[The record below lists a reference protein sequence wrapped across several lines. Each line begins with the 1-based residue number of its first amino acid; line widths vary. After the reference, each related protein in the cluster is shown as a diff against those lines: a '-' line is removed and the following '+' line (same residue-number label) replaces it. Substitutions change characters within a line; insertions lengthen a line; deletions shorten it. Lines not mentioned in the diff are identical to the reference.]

1 MQGGVDTC
9 QGDSGGP
16 AVDYLLLP
24 DSHDV
29 RATLM
34 GLVSWGWVLST
45 YLLIFLS
52 YSELTLTLLV
62 FRYGCGRENKP
73 GVYTKVSQ
81 YVDWIYDKVQQ

>member
-1 MQGGVDTC
+1 MHDIIGAVFYLKLDLVQGGVDTC

-34 GLVSWGWVLST
+34 GLVSWGWGLST
-45 YLLIFLS
+45 YLLILF
-52 YSELTLTLLV
+52 
-62 FRYGCGRENKP
+62 
-73 GVYTKVSQ
+73 
-81 YVDWIYDKVQQ
+81 

>member
-1 MQGGVDTC
+1 MKNDYVLRTPFFLVHPVEYTSLTGAVLYLKLDLVQGGVDTC

-34 GLVSWGWVLST
+34 GLVSWG
-45 YLLIFLS
+45 
-52 YSELTLTLLV
+52 
-62 FRYGCGRENKP
+62 
-73 GVYTKVSQ
+73 
-81 YVDWIYDKVQQ
+81 

>member
-34 GLVSWGWVLST
+34 GLVSWGWVLSN
-45 YLLIFLS
+45 LLVIFLS
-52 YSELTLTLLV
+52 
-62 FRYGCGRENKP
+62 
-73 GVYTKVSQ
+73 
-81 YVDWIYDKVQQ
+81 